1 MARHRRY
8 SVEFKR
14 RVAQEHLAD
23 GVTLGALPAP
33 HRPGPGFEPRRTSV
47 VCLRSSR

>member
-14 RVAQEHLAD
+14 RVAQEHLAP
-23 GVTLGALPAP
+23 GETLGATLPDDARQSSP
-33 HRPGPGFEPRRTSV
+33 V
-47 VCLRSSR
+47 VGLAD